1 MDTKILQPTRSKGEG
16 AIRAVDAE
24 IIRPTRSEREGEG
37 VNKIELKKKGK
48 LPKDP
53 RVRRSKKNKKRE
65 GTKGLHRE
73 RKE

>member
-37 VNKIELKKKGK
+37 VNKIELKK
-48 LPKDP
+48 
-53 RVRRSKKNKKRE
+53 
-65 GTKGLHRE
+65 
-73 RKE
+73 RKVT